1 MGQYIVKRLLYMIPM
16 MFCVILV
23 VFLIMAF
30 TPGDPATNV
39 LPLTAEPEAKAAFNE
54 RVGYSDNLFERFGN
68 YMSGLFK
75 GEILSYTTQ
84 ENIFSELT
92 QRFPITL
99 RVGIVAFAI
108 ASIIGVSLGIMSA
121 IKQYSFLDT
130 TVTIFAITFASIP
143 SFFIAMMLIL
153 FFAVELGVLPS
164 FGLEDGW
171 RSYVMPLTTLVLGS
185 IPMLSRLTRS
195 AMLDAMNQDFIRTAR
210 AKGCSEKR
218 VIWKHALKNAA
229 MPILTLLITGL
240 AGTVGGS
247 VIVEQIF
254 TIPGIGTYMLSGVND
269 KNVPVVMTCALVLS
283 FIFMA
288 AMVILDITYA
298 LIDPKIRA
306 RYKK

>member
-1 MGQYIVKRLLYMIPM
+1 MGRYILKRLLYMIPM
-16 MFCVILV
+16 MFAVIV
-23 VFLIMAF
+23 MVFLIMAF

-39 LPLTAEPEAKAAFNE
+39 LPLNTPAEIKAQFNA
-54 RVGYSDNLFERFGN
+54 RVGFSDNLWERFGN
-68 YMSGLFK
+68 YMKGLLSGNV
-75 GEILSYTTQ
+75 ISYTTE
-84 ENIFSELT
+84 ENIFGEL
-92 QRFPITL
+92 FL
-99 RVGIVAFAI
+99 RIPVTFKVGIQAFVI
-108 ASIIGVSLGIMSA
+108 AMIIGVSLGILSA

-130 TVTIFAITFASIP
+130 TVTIFAITFASVP
-143 SFFIAMMLIL
+143 SFFVAMMLVL
-153 FFAVELGVLPS
+153 LFAVNLGWLPT

-171 RSYVMPLTTLVLGS
+171 LSYIMPVTTMVLGT

-195 AMLDAMNQDFIRTAR
+195 SMLDAMNQDFIRTAR

-229 MPILTLLITGL
+229 MPIITLLITGL

-254 TIPGIGTYMLSGVND
+254 TIPGVGTYMLSGVND

-283 FIFMA
+283 FVFMM
-288 AMVILDITYA
+288 AMVLLDVAYA
-298 LIDPKIRA
+298 IVDPKIRA

>member
-1 MGQYIVKRLLYMIPM
+1 MGRYILKRLLYMIPM
-16 MFCVILV
+16 MFAVIV
-23 VFLIMAF
+23 MVFLIMAF

-39 LPLTAEPEAKAAFNE
+39 LPLNTPAEIKAQFNA
-54 RVGYSDNLFERFGN
+54 RVGFSDSLWERFGN
-68 YMSGLFK
+68 YMKGLLSGNV
-75 GEILSYTTQ
+75 ISYTTE
-84 ENIFSELT
+84 ENVFGEL
-92 QRFPITL
+92 FL
-99 RVGIVAFAI
+99 RIPVTFKVGIQAFVI
-108 ASIIGVSLGIMSA
+108 AMIIGVSLGILSA

-130 TVTIFAITFASIP
+130 TVTIFAITFASVP
-143 SFFIAMMLIL
+143 SFFVAMMLVL
-153 FFAVELGVLPS
+153 LFAVNLGWLPT

-171 RSYVMPLTTLVLGS
+171 LSYIMPVTTMVLGT

-195 AMLDAMNQDFIRTAR
+195 SMLDAMNQDFIRTAR

-229 MPILTLLITGL
+229 MPIITLLITGL

-254 TIPGIGTYMLSGVND
+254 TIPGVGTYMLSGVND

-283 FIFMA
+283 FVFMM
-288 AMVILDITYA
+288 AMVLLDVAYA
-298 LIDPKIRA
+298 IVDPKIRA

>member
-1 MGQYIVKRLLYMIPM
+1 MGQYILKRLLYMIPM
-16 MFCVILV
+16 MLCVILV
-23 VFLIMAF
+23 VFCIMAF

-39 LPLTAEPEAKAAFNE
+39 LPLTAEPEVKAAFNE
-54 RVGYSDNLFERFGN
+54 RVGYSDNPLERLGN
-68 YMSGLFK
+68 YMSGLVK
-75 GEILSYTTQ
+75 GEVLSYTTQ
-84 ENIFSELT
+84 ENIFGELA
-92 QRFPITL
+92 QRFPVTL
-99 RVGIVAFAI
+99 RVGFTAFAI

-143 SFFIAMMLIL
+143 SFFIAMMLVL
-153 FFAVELGVLPS
+153 FFSVELGLLPS
-164 FGLEDGW
+164 FGLVDGW
-171 RSYVMPLTTLVLGS
+171 RSYVLPLTTLVLGS

-195 AMLDAMNQDFIRTAR
+195 AMLDAMSQDFIRTAR

-229 MPILTLLITGL
+229 MPILTLLITGF

-254 TIPGIGTYMLSGVND
+254 TIQGIGTYMLSGVHD

-288 AMVILDITYA
+288 AMVILDIAYA
-298 LIDPKIRA
+298 LVDPKIRA

>member
-1 MGQYIVKRLLYMIPM
+1 MGQYILKRLLYMIPM
-16 MFCVILV
+16 MLCVILV
-23 VFLIMAF
+23 VFCIMAF

-39 LPLTAEPEAKAAFNE
+39 LPLTAEPEVKAAFNE
-54 RVGYSDNLFERFGN
+54 RVGYSDNPLERLGN
-68 YMSGLFK
+68 YMSGLVK
-75 GEILSYTTQ
+75 GEVLSYTTQ
-84 ENIFSELT
+84 ENIFGELA
-92 QRFPITL
+92 QRFPVTL
-99 RVGIVAFAI
+99 RVGFTAFAI

-143 SFFIAMMLIL
+143 SFFIAMMLVL
-153 FFAVELGVLPS
+153 FFSVELGLLPS
-164 FGLEDGW
+164 FGLVDGW
-171 RSYVMPLTTLVLGS
+171 RSYVLPLTTLVLGS

-195 AMLDAMNQDFIRTAR
+195 AMLDAMSQDFIRTAR

-229 MPILTLLITGL
+229 MPILTLLITGF
-240 AGTVGGS
+240 ASTVGGS

-254 TIPGIGTYMLSGVND
+254 TIQGIGTYMLSGVHD

-288 AMVILDITYA
+288 AMVILDIAYA
-298 LIDPKIRA
+298 LVDPKIRA

>member
-1 MGQYIVKRLLYMIPM
+1 MGRYILKRLLYMIPM
-16 MFCVILV
+16 MFAVIV
-23 VFLIMAF
+23 MVFLIMAF

-39 LPLTAEPEAKAAFNE
+39 LPLNTPAEIKAQFNA
-54 RVGYSDNLFERFGN
+54 RVGFSDNLWERFGN
-68 YMSGLFK
+68 YMKGLLSGNV
-75 GEILSYTTQ
+75 ISYTTE
-84 ENIFSELT
+84 ENIFGEL
-92 QRFPITL
+92 FL
-99 RVGIVAFAI
+99 RIPVTFKVGIQAFVI
-108 ASIIGVSLGIMSA
+108 AMIIGVSLGILSA

-130 TVTIFAITFASIP
+130 TVTIFAITFASVP
-143 SFFIAMMLIL
+143 SFFVAMMLVL
-153 FFAVELGVLPS
+153 LFAVNLGWLPT

-171 RSYVMPLTTLVLGS
+171 LSYVMPVTTMVLGT

-195 AMLDAMNQDFIRTAR
+195 SMLDAMNQDFIRTAR

-229 MPILTLLITGL
+229 MPIITLLITGL

-254 TIPGIGTYMLSGVND
+254 TIPGVGTYMLSGVND

-283 FIFMA
+283 FVFMM
-288 AMVILDITYA
+288 AMVLLDVAYA
-298 LIDPKIRA
+298 IVDPKIRA